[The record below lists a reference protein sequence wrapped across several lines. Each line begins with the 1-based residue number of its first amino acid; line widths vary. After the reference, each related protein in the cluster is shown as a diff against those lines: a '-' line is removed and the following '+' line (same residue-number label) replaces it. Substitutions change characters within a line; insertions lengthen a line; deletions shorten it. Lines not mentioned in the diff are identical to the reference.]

1 MKSAHPVKTLRSFRF
16 RSAPAPDAA
25 EEWPLCA
32 ISRLSHLRWLR
43 RTAAPTGSKARR
55 IVRPSVP
62 LPLRMS
68 CAVPILIHAPLR
80 PPRYRRYAVIHLSQL
95 FVGLHRAQRPARV
108 RIGRPAAAVS
118 QFIDDRVA
126 QHANLRDLNLDHVA
140 RLHEQRRRTLDAD
153 TAPRSGNDDLPW
165 QQGNSRPR
173 TEALTHPVR
182 LRAGTT
188 ALRRFVQ

>member
-1 MKSAHPVKTLRSFRF
+1 MGACLIASACLRKFASRPVEVYYSAIADVYRGVGQGQVAVSGTLARAETVGTS
-16 RSAPAPDAA
+16 SNYPASIDLPKGIDPDI
-25 EEWPLCA
+25 L
-32 ISRLSHLRWLR
+32 RL
-43 RTAAPTGSKARR
+43 G
-55 IVRPSVP
+55 
-62 LPLRMS
+62 M
-68 CAVPILIHAPLR
+68 
-80 PPRYRRYAVIHLSQL
+80 AVIHLSQL

-126 QHANLRDLNLDHVA
+126 QHADLRDLNLDHVA
-140 RLHEQRRRTLDAD
+140 RLHEQRRRTLGADA
-153 TAPRSGNDDLPW
+153 ARRSGNDDAPW

-173 TEALTHPVR
+173 TEALAHPVR

>member
-1 MKSAHPVKTLRSFRF
+1 MSLDGTYLTSV
-16 RSAPAPDAA
+16 
-25 EEWPLCA
+25 
-32 ISRLSHLRWLR
+32 LR
-43 RTAAPTGSKARR
+43 RTAALRHKPSFASALASTDSSTDRFENPPYRSALSTAPAADILCRSDLDTRPAKA
-55 IVRPSVP
+55 
-62 LPLRMS
+62 
-68 CAVPILIHAPLR
+68 
-80 PPRYRRYAVIHLSQL
+80 PRYRRYAVIHLSQL
-95 FVGLHRAQRPARV
+95 FVELHRAQHPARV

-118 QFIDDRVA
+118 QFIDNRVA
-126 QHANLRDLNLDHVA
+126 QHADLRDLNLDNVA

-153 TAPRSGNDDLPW
+153 TAPRSGNDDLSW